1 MAKGGLELRSVRS
14 RQELQEANDLM
25 AKVFARDYF
34 DTIEWMRH
42 IGAAYPGFQPEY
54 TRIAIADGEIAGAL
68 RLTSD
73 TLRLGEAR
81 LHMGGF
87 GWIATA
93 PHHRNKGVASALIG
107 DTMHYMRDHMFHV
120 AMLFGIPN
128 FYHRF
133 GFHTTLAEYTTR
145 VDIRDLP
152 PYEGPAF
159 RVRQAKPG
167 DVRLLQKMHE
177 QADTQ
182 TACSI
187 IRCGAHFHYHWQ
199 RWESAQVV
207 LSPDGKVLAY
217 FLPNR
222 KKGLFLTKPSRS
234 VEVEECGVI
243 NRTACQPLMQAI
255 ADFAREMLL
264 PEVRFHG
271 PPGHPLIEF
280 LCKFRST
287 HTMQLS
293 PGEGGMM
300 AVVNPAETLESMLPE
315 WESRIAQMGER
326 ELKTELTLLIDRV
339 PLLVRCHHGAIS
351 ILRQTGPN
359 KLSLTQ
365 EEFVQLLT
373 GYRHLAEVLASR
385 RRIINQSAL
394 TLAEAIFPK
403 RHPYVWRADR
413 F

>member
-1 MAKGGLELRSVRS
+1 MNNGGIEVRPVGS
-14 RQELQEANDLM
+14 RQELQQANDLM
-25 AKVFARDYF
+25 AKVFRGGYF
-34 DTIEWMRH
+34 DTVEWMRS
-42 IGAAYPGFQPEY
+42 IGVAYPGFQPEY
-54 TRIAIADGEIAGAL
+54 TRMALIEGELAGAL
-68 RLTSD
+68 RITTD

-107 DTMHYMRDHMFHV
+107 DTMHYLRDHNFHV

-145 VDIRDLP
+145 VDVRDLP
-152 PYEGPAF
+152 PYDGPPF
-159 RVRQAKPG
+159 RVRPVRAG
-167 DVRLLQKMHE
+167 DVRLMQRMHD
-177 QADTQ
+177 QADGN

-187 IRCGAHFHYHWQ
+187 IRCGAHFNYHWK
-199 RWESAQVV
+199 RWEGAHIVMA
-207 LSPDGKVLAY
+207 PDGKVLAY

-222 KKGLFLTKPSRS
+222 QPGQPAGKSGRHL
-234 VEVEECGVI
+234 EVEECGVI
-243 NRTACQPLMQAI
+243 NRAACPQLLQAV
-255 ADFAREMLL
+255 ADFARGMLM
-264 PEVRFHG
+264 PEVHFHG

-280 LCKFRST
+280 LCQFRST
-287 HTMQLS
+287 HTMELAR
-293 PGEGGMM
+293 GEGGMM
-300 AVVNPAETLESMLPE
+300 SIVNPAETLESMIPE
-315 WESRIAQMGER
+315 WESRLAQLGGR
-326 ELKTELTLLIDRV
+326 ELKTELTLLVERV
-339 PLLVRCHHGAIS
+339 PMVVRCHHGALS

-359 KLSLTQ
+359 KLSLSQ

-373 GYRHLAEVLASR
+373 GYRHLGEVLGAK
-385 RRIINQSAL
+385 RRIIHQSAL
-394 TLAEAIFPK
+394 SLAEAMFPK